1 MTDSRGYSSSKTVTP
16 TIIAYV
22 QLTLNAEIKRPSP
35 TEGRIELTLEG
46 NYYRGSFGA
55 YSNTLSISY
64 RYRESTSSVYSDWV
78 IIPSS
83 AYVISTGGYRTPTAI
98 SVEGDFDYQKSYV
111 LEIKAVDG
119 TSEYPL
125 SVITK
130 TYPIRQGKPVFDWG
144 ENDFAFNVPV
154 AITDG
159 ELKIGETSLSEAQL
173 KKILELIA

>member
-1 MTDSRGYSSSKTVTP
+1 MITKNL
-16 TIIAYV
+16 I
-22 QLTLNAEIKRPSP
+22 
-35 TEGRIELTLEG
+35 
-46 NYYRGSFGA
+46 
-55 YSNTLSISY
+55 
-64 RYRESTSSVYSDWV
+64 
-78 IIPSS
+78 
-83 AYVISTGGYRTPTAI
+83 
-98 SVEGDFDYQKSYV
+98 
-111 LEIKAVDG
+111 EIKAVDG